1 MSSPINHDE
10 NVDASLQYAPPWARR
25 LSTPRTEIMAES
37 SHGLPVQRE
46 STGQEPSNFSGD
58 RAIQELYRQLTLNPD
73 KIPEPIFEESRSL
86 WPMVLRLGAV
96 VGVAASIAAAVV
108 ALPGAGKLVRKT
120 TSLANEPALQQTA
133 NRVKVVRPDA
143 QDLVQVANAADRASP
158 TATDT
163 GKSQISLL
171 ESAPPIASTVQQV
184 AAPSLP
190 AEHAPQASAP
200 APAAPQAIQTV
211 KSEPTSSPPAHDQQ
225 QSASHPS
232 ADAPSQKPTP
242 SSQSSLDPG
251 EIATLIKR
259 SQAFIQNGDLPSAR
273 ILLQRA
279 ADAGS
284 PDAALALGATYDP
297 LAIRQLGVIGLQPD
311 AARARAWY
319 EKAAALGSAI
329 ASQKLADLSRAR

>member
-25 LSTPRTEIMAES
+25 LSAGRTEVVTEGPQ
-37 SHGLPVQRE
+37 GLPVQRQ
-46 STGQEPSNFSGD
+46 SSGQEPSNFSGD

-86 WPMVLRLGAV
+86 WPIVLRLGAV
-96 VGVAASIAAAVV
+96 VGVAASVAAAVV
-108 ALPGAGKLVRKT
+108 ALPGAGKIVHKAT
-120 TSLANEPALQQTA
+120 TSASEPPTQQTA

-143 QDLVQVANAADRASP
+143 QDLVQVASAADKASP
-158 TATDT
+158 TETDT
-163 GKSQISLL
+163 GKSQISML
-171 ESAPPIASTVQQV
+171 ESSPPVASTVQQV
-184 AAPSLP
+184 TAPSHP
-190 AEHAPQASAP
+190 IERTPQASASPPP
-200 APAAPQAIQTV
+200 APPAIQAA
-211 KSEPTSSPPAHDQQ
+211 KSEAPARDPQQ
-225 QSASHPS
+225 QSPPRSS
-232 ADAPSQKPTP
+232 EDAPAQKPAP
-242 SSQSSLDPG
+242 SGSQPSLDPA
-251 EIATLIKR
+251 EMATLIKR

-297 LAIRQLGVIGLQPD
+297 VAIRQLGVIGLQPD
-311 AARARAWY
+311 PARARAWY
-319 EKAAALGSAI
+319 EKAAALGSAV